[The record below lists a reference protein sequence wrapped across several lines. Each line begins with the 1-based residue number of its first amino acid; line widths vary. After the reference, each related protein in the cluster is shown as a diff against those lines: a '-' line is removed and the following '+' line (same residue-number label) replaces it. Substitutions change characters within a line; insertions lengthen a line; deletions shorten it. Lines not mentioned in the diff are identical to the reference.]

1 MAEKETN
8 FRRLL
13 LTFKTLAELGPE
25 LTAERD
31 IGEAAR
37 CMLASLMEAVEAHE
51 GALFTYSD
59 RPAMLTSLAAS
70 GFPLFPEKAV
80 VPLLPKHVHGLT
92 TAGKPQAISGKSCD
106 AFLSANGNV
115 APELFKCIVPLKVG
129 AKLVGMLALGRRE
142 GEIPYREDDF
152 EALGLLSNY
161 IALAVHNRTL
171 SESLQQ
177 RISENLKLMAS
188 LHGFYDHT
196 LNAFATAIDAKD
208 QYTRGH
214 SRRVSHYAGGI
225 AQALGLDDREIAG
238 IRAGGLLHDV
248 GKVTVDKYI
257 FAKPGKLEPNE
268 FREMADHTTIG
279 YQIVNG
285 VEFPWPEIPA
295 IVRSHHERADG
306 TGYPDKL
313 RSDDVSPCVRV
324 MAVADTF
331 DAMTS
336 ERAHRH
342 SFTVG
347 EALSEIVRMTP
358 QKFDSNIVQALL
370 IQVRRDAVGR
380 NQPSFLDPHV
390 VCNIAAPDID
400 HLAAMVHYRNAQGRT
415 YSC

>member
-1 MAEKETN
+1 MARENN

-31 IGEAAR
+31 AGESSQSMLSLIMDSVEAA
-37 CMLASLMEAVEAHE
+37 E
-51 GALFTYSD
+51 GALFRLAE
-59 RPAMLTSLAAS
+59 RPATLTAVAAS
-70 GFPLFPEKAV
+70 GFPLFPEKASI
-80 VPLLPKHVHGLT
+80 PLLPKHVHALT
-92 TAGKPQAISGKSCD
+92 STGGPFTTSGKSID
-106 AFLSANGNV
+106 GYLSANGNV
-115 APELFKCIVPLKVG
+115 APELFKCIVPLKVNG
-129 AKLVGMLALGRRE
+129 RLVGMIALGRRH
-142 GEIPYREDDF
+142 GEMPYGEEDV

-161 IALAVHNRTL
+161 VALAVHNHSM

-196 LNAFATAIDAKD
+196 LNAFASAIDAKD
-208 QYTRGH
+208 QFTRGH
-214 SRRVSHYAGGI
+214 SRRVAHYGAGM
-225 AQALGLDDREIAG
+225 AQALGMDERDIAG
-238 IRAGGLLHDV
+238 VRAAGLLHDV

-257 FAKPGKLEPNE
+257 FAKPSKLDPNE

-279 YQIVNG
+279 YQIVQG

-295 IVRSHHERADG
+295 VVRSHHERADG
-306 TGYPDKL
+306 SGYPDKL
-313 RSDDVSPCVRV
+313 HSEELVTPVRI

-336 ERAHRH
+336 ERPHRH

-358 QKFDSNIVQALL
+358 QKFDPNIVQALL

-380 NQPSFLDPHV
+380 NTTPFLDAHV

-400 HLAAMVHYRNAQGRT
+400 HLAAMVHYKNTGGRT